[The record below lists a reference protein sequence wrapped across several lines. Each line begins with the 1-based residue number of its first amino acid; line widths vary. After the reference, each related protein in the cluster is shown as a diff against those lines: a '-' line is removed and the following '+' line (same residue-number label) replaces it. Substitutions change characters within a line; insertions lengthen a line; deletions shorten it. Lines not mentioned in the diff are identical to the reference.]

1 MLASDATFAAT
12 KSVAVVCAAV
22 EVATYADSI
31 ATTDDA
37 TSGNFCGLNKC
48 THYKSVQC
56 GHQCY

>member
-1 MLASDATFAAT
+1 MLASDATFVQQ

-37 TSGNFCGLNKC
+37 TSDNFCGLNKC

-56 GHQCY
+56 GHQ